1 MQQQSVQHSK
11 RGEENWFGV
20 RENMNNGGCLSV
32 EVCLLLL
39 FIYVSFLF
47 SSITEHDRSKLKSKE
62 CVRERVSKGDGNR
75 RNGMPGILFNFCIYL
90 HLISV

>member
-1 MQQQSVQHSK
+1 
-11 RGEENWFGV
+11 
-20 RENMNNGGCLSV
+20 MNNGGCLSV

-47 SSITEHDRSKLKSKE
+47 SSITKHDRSKLKRKE
-62 CVRERVSKGDGNR
+62 CVREREGDGNR

>member
-1 MQQQSVQHSK
+1 
-11 RGEENWFGV
+11 
-20 RENMNNGGCLSV
+20 MNNGGCLSV

-47 SSITEHDRSKLKSKE
+47 SSITEHDRSKLKRKE
-62 CVRERVSKGDGNR
+62 CVREREGDGNR

>member
-1 MQQQSVQHSK
+1 
-11 RGEENWFGV
+11 
-20 RENMNNGGCLSV
+20 MNNGGCLSV

-47 SSITEHDRSKLKSKE
+47 SSITEHDRSKLKRKE
-62 CVRERVSKGDGNR
+62 CEKDRGDGKR